1 MKTTTLK
8 TLLAAVVCLFA
19 GVTAQAQFTGTVNQ
33 VPRNDYAPEAASF
46 AMSDVAGT
54 LGTDATT
61 LVAALDAWIAEG
73 STDPNMFFYAAPSAP
88 DTWTDAY
95 TTGGE
100 KGFWL
105 NDQAE
110 ITAYGDGSA
119 YYANPVWDAEQGVF
133 SINIGLMPDA
143 LKWGVYQQTLKFALQ
158 YGGKTAT
165 FTVDLIV
172 TGPDMPDVPQPTTL
186 VEKDLNVVGEAET
199 TVEQYPRGGYDSD
212 LVKLYV
218 PDLLEKLGIASG
230 DVLANVLA
238 DVLYATQYDAG
249 DSINIGGLKKDELS
263 NAPTANAPGFWL
275 HAVQDEGGNE
285 TGECSSYNY
294 NAEDKFFIESFTFD
308 ADTLFCYLGQY
319 PGVLKAE
326 EHWYTNL
333 YIVWGDK
340 AYRLRYNL
348 SVLEREQGTGMANF
362 NKVGQDAVTVTQE
375 PRTAWG
381 SVQIYPDMEAI
392 AAALG
397 CEVSAVGFYALDNS
411 DNFGQNTANNGGFW
425 FDEGGR
431 VVSYTEGA
439 FYIEPAV
446 ANDFTTLNVGQMINK
461 YDVGDE
467 FTASVYFMNGDNYY
481 QYDVT
486 LKVTEPEYIEHS
498 FENVSTRAFALQALL
513 DNQYTPLDLAKVDI
527 SEVEALIGTS
537 TPVLYGYNREEVVEQ
552 RGKYSK
558 EWSCDPNPG
567 FWLTDKGEV
576 STWYDENARVGICWL
591 SDGTL
596 RFFQYPNRNSI
607 GDVFKTQ
614 LYLVNEEAN
623 KMITLN
629 ISLTFVETLVEKDIV
644 GTENIILP
652 VSTNDFAIDIDLDKA
667 AQALGVEVDDLL
679 NPNNYYLRGLTSEG
693 LYGAGQNC
701 ENGLSFQFDGGYDGY
716 GDIIMTIEDNGD
728 GPQIIIFSNSEVPE
742 NLDVMM
748 QFCFDVNDQQYVYY
762 VHFVT
767 EEAYLN
773 GISEVST
780 IRSAVAA
787 IYDLQGRLLS
797 NGHKSNSPQKGVY
810 IVNGRKVIKN

>member
-1 MKTTTLK
+1 MMTTKLRN
-8 TLLAAVVCLFA
+8 LLTAVACLLA
-19 GVTAQAQFTGTVNQ
+19 GVTAQAQFSGTVNQ
-33 VPRNDYAPEAASF
+33 VPRNDYAPEAATF
-46 AMSDVAGT
+46 AMSDVAST
-54 LGTDATT
+54 LGTDAAT
-61 LVAALDAWIAEG
+61 LVAAFESWMAEG

-88 DTWTDAY
+88 DTWSDNY

-110 ITAYGDGSA
+110 ITTYGDGSA
-119 YYANPVWDAEQGVF
+119 YYANPVWDADQGVF
-133 SINIGLMPDA
+133 AINIGLMPDA
-143 LKWGVYQQTLKFALQ
+143 LKWGVYQQTLKFAVQ
-158 YGGKTAT
+158 YNGQTAT
-165 FTVDLIV
+165 FTISLVV

-186 VEKDLNVVGEAET
+186 VEKDLNVVGEAEI

-212 LVKLYV
+212 LVKLHL
-218 PDLLEKLGIASG
+218 PDILDKLGIASS

-249 DSINIGGLKKDELS
+249 DSVNIGGLKMEELS
-263 NAPTANAPGFWL
+263 NASTANAPGFWL
-275 HAVQDEGGNE
+275 HAVQDESGQE

-294 NAEDKFFIESFTFD
+294 NNEDKFFVESFSLD
-308 ADTLFCYLGQY
+308 ADTLLCYLGQY
-319 PGVLKAE
+319 PGSLKAE

-348 SVLEREQGTGMANF
+348 NILVREQGNGMADF

-381 SVQIYPDMEAI
+381 SVQVYPDMEAI
-392 AAALG
+392 ATALG
-397 CEVSAVGFYALDNS
+397 CEVSAIGFYALDNS

-431 VVSYTEGA
+431 VVSYSEGA

-446 ANDFTTLNVGQMINK
+446 ANDFSTLNVGQMINK
-461 YDVGDE
+461 YAVGDE

-481 QYDVT
+481 QLDVT
-486 LKVTEPEYIEHS
+486 LKITEPEYQDHQ
-498 FENVSTRAFALQALL
+498 FENVSTRAFALQTLL
-513 DNQYTPLDLAKVDI
+513 DNAYTPMDLASVDLN
-527 SEVEALIGTS
+527 EVESLIGTT
-537 TPVLYGYNREEVVEQ
+537 TPTLYGVNIEEQIAQ
-552 RGKYSK
+552 RGMYTK

-596 RFFQYPNRNSI
+596 RFFQYPNRNSV

-614 LYLVNEEAN
+614 LFLVNEATN

-629 ISLTFVETLVEKDIV
+629 INLAFVETLVEKEIV
-644 GTENIILP
+644 GTESILLP
-652 VSTNDFAIDIDLDKA
+652 VSTNDYAIDINLDKA

-693 LYGAGQNC
+693 LYGEGQNC

-716 GDIIMTIEDNGD
+716 GDIIMTIEDSGD

-748 QFCFDVNDQQYVYY
+748 QFCFEVNDLQYVYY
-762 VHFVT
+762 VHFLS

-773 GISEVST
+773 GIK
-780 IRSAVAA
+780 A
-787 IYDLQGRLLS
+787 IGLSGSSLSGKCFDLQGRQLT
-797 NGHKSNSPQKGVY
+797 NGKTTKGIY
-810 IVNGRKVIKN
+810 IANGRKVVVK